1 VANQLYAPRG
11 RAPQARIKS
20 AKVRPRR
27 VVPKAFTLCLT
38 LGRYGALV
46 ALTGEVDITAA
57 ADIAQLMRSLDSY
70 VGPVH
75 IDLGQV
81 TFLDTNGLEPLLEAV
96 RRRQRLRLPAI
107 RIDRTSPAVRR
118 LFNAAG
124 LDDGQVLG
132 DSLGLAADVHACLTC
147 G

>member
-1 VANQLYAPRG
+1 VANQLSAPRG
-11 RAPQARIKS
+11 RAPQARIKLGKS
-20 AKVRPRR
+20 RSRG
-27 VVPKAFTLCLT
+27 VVPKDFTLCLA

-81 TFLDTNGLEPLLEAV
+81 TFLDTNGLEPLIEAA
-96 RRRQRLRLPAI
+96 RRRRNLRLPSI

-124 LDDGQVLG
+124 LDDALVLDATAWDPLQKITG
-132 DSLGLAADVHACLTC
+132 MSK
-147 G
+147 